1 MQLSIITNEQEIH
14 AAQQQLQERIRG
26 EGRPLGRYRI
36 GNRRGQGEVDVCYVE
51 RLGLWHTTERIDN
64 RWTNGFGLEDPATV
78 PMLTV
83 VAWINAAFDGS
94 RRTGAGAF
102 FRDADGHTWIAHS
115 GRLGGG
121 KKGVGRTA
129 FLDGFSG
136 AVQSVEGCDYV
147 VIGRID
153 AADFLDQLAAF
164 VRAVQAFKIG
174 VGGLDERGDGEGD
187 VDGEDAE
194 ENDVAEDGWAL
205 DAVFADTDAVGQRA
219 LITWMGAAI
228 VHAHEQGPACWA
240 VTRRSG
246 PRLRLLVGNTVA
258 FEVGRGR
265 VGVGL
270 QLPSIPAEVDAS
282 ANAGKPDYVFARM
295 GGAVRWFSTTKFMA
309 LGDGIRPAA
318 MRFIDEAARAYRRSP
333 YARFHVPELLHAIS
347 EMLGSPLPDPAHATA
362 APSYWKVAPGEKARL
377 WPQCRDGGYIAIGW
391 DELGDL
397 SGLDREAFDARVDQ
411 ALVEHPH
418 WKRGGVEQAW
428 RFLNIPPGARIVAN
442 DGTRRVVGI
451 GTVTGPYQYLDEGTG
466 FAHRLPVR
474 WDDTRERV
482 VEQPGWLR
490 TIIQLS
496 PASFAAITQAPSPG
510 EDLPEPP
517 PPEAEPEQKIDF
529 GGITDRLDDAGL
541 RFPDELVASYLL
553 ALQAKRFVI
562 LSGISG
568 TGKTRLAL
576 VIARA
581 FQPSGA
587 VVDPPVPVVEQRA
600 PTETHR
606 IRVQPY
612 MLKFRRLVI
621 PAVLAQSMRGDATSG
636 RVSVRF
642 GEGQSESLRWGAAST
657 ATQLLFKGKLRE
669 WFEQTFEPGDELE
682 LRVEG
687 DDPLTLRIA
696 PVTATS
702 GVVVQRSPTYAVIAV
717 RPDWTDNRG
726 LLGYYNPIAGSY
738 QTTPFLQLLL
748 AAADEEA
755 RAAREGRPRLPFF
768 VVLDEM
774 NLARVEHYFSDFLS
788 CLESGEP
795 LHLHDDQ
802 LIAEGGSETGEAVP
816 RQLSIPRNLFFT
828 GTVNVDETTYMF
840 SPKVLDRAFVLEFND
855 VDLGSLGAGT
865 GDDAGEEASLLQ
877 LKRFAGALDIRDK
890 PGPADYVGFR
900 ELAGGVL
907 HRALV
912 SLNDRLQADHRHF
925 GYRVA
930 NEIARFVGL
939 AETQAGKDLAILW
952 EAFDV
957 AVVAKVLPKLHGTQ
971 HEIEDV
977 LARLLAFAVDV
988 ESAVDERDDG
998 ARWSY
1003 SRGRIAPRAEGV
1015 PSTPNLPRAA
1025 AKLWRMLRRVR
1036 QQGYVSFIE

>member
-1 MQLSIITNEQEIH
+1 MQLSIITNEQDIH
-14 AAQQQLQERIRG
+14 AAQTQLQDRIRA
-26 EGRPLGRYRI
+26 EGGPLRRYRI
-36 GNRRGQGEVDVCYVE
+36 GNRRGQGEVEVCYVE
-51 RLGLWHTTERIDN
+51 RLGLWHTAERLDN
-64 RWTNGFGLEDPATV
+64 RWSNGFGLEDPATV

-83 VAWINAAFDGS
+83 VTWINPAFDGS

-102 FRDADGHTWIAHS
+102 FRDADGHAWLAHS
-115 GRLGGG
+115 GRIGGG
-121 KKGVGRTA
+121 KKGIGRTA

-136 AVQSVEGCDYV
+136 SLETVDGNDYV

-153 AADFLDQLAAF
+153 AAEFLDQLAAF

-174 VGGLDERGDGEGD
+174 IGGLGDQGEDESEDD
-187 VDGEDAE
+187 VEAEDAE
-194 ENDVAEDGWAL
+194 EGAATEDGWAL
-205 DAVFADTDAVGQRA
+205 DAVFAEIDAVGRHA
-219 LITWMGAAI
+219 LVEWIGAAI
-228 VHAHEQGPACWA
+228 GHAHEQGPSCWA

-246 PRLRLLVGNTVA
+246 PRLRLLVGNAVA
-258 FEVGRGR
+258 FEIGRGR

-270 QLPSIPAEVDAS
+270 LLSSIPASVDAS
-282 ANAGKPDYVFARM
+282 ADAGKADYVFARM
-295 GGAVRWFSTTKFMA
+295 GGVLRWFSTTRLVA
-309 LGDGIRPAA
+309 LRDEIRPAA
-318 MRFIDEAARAYRRSP
+318 MRFIEEAARAYRRSP
-333 YARFHVPELLHAIS
+333 YARFHVPELLHALS
-347 EMLGSPLPDPAHATA
+347 ELLGAPLPDPAHATT

-397 SGLDREAFDARVDQ
+397 SGLAREGFDARVDE
-411 ALVEHPH
+411 ALVRYPH
-418 WKRGGVEQAW
+418 WKRRGVEQAW
-428 RFLNIPPGARIVAN
+428 RFLNIPQGARIVAN

-451 GTVTGPYQYLDEGTG
+451 GTVTGPYHYLDEGTG

-482 VEQPGWLR
+482 VDQPGWLR

-496 PASFAAITQAPSPG
+496 PATFAAVLDAASPG
-510 EDLPEPP
+510 EALPEPP
-517 PPEAEPEQKIDF
+517 APEAEAEQKIDF

-553 ALQAKRFVI
+553 ALQAKRFVV

-568 TGKTRLAL
+568 TGKTQLAL
-576 VIARA
+576 AVARA
-581 FQPSGA
+581 FQPSGT
-587 VVDPPVPVVEQRA
+587 VVDAPVVEPRA
-600 PTETHR
+600 PSETHR

-612 MLKFRRLVI
+612 MLKFRRLVV

-636 RVSVRF
+636 RVGVRF
-642 GEGQSESLRWGAAST
+642 GEGQSESLRWSAAST
-657 ATQLLFKGKLRE
+657 ATQLLFKGKFRE

-687 DDPLTLRIA
+687 DDSLVLSIA
-696 PVTATS
+696 PVTAAS
-702 GVVVQRSPTYAVIAV
+702 EVVVQRSPTYAVIAV

-795 LHLHDDQ
+795 LHLHDDP
-802 LIAEGGSETGEAVP
+802 LIAEGASETGEAVP
-816 RQLSIPRNLFFT
+816 RQLPIPRNLFFT

-865 GDDAGEEASLLQ
+865 GDDASGEASLLQ

-900 ELAGGVL
+900 ELAGGAL

-939 AETQAGKDLAILW
+939 AQMQAGKDPQILW

-971 HEIEDV
+971 QEIEDV

-988 ESAVDERDDG
+988 ESTVGERDDG
-998 ARWSY
+998 AGWSY
-1003 SRGRIAPRAEGV
+1003 ARGRVAPRAEGV
-1015 PSTPNLPRAA
+1015 PRAPKLPRTA